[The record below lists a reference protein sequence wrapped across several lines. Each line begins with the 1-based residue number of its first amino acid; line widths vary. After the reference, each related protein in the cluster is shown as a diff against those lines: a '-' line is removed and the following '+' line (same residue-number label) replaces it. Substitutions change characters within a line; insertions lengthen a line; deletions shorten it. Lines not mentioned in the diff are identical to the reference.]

1 MVTMENEEH
10 EHLCEKVALLDN
22 EEEEHEDGEET
33 QLLPSVTHNA
43 TRSTVQNLSVSLA
56 AVFIVGKVT
65 GVGILVLPN
74 ALSDTGAFGI
84 IIALLFLLGTIYS
97 GIRLAQSWTI
107 LCNINDKYSK
117 EISRNPYADM
127 AFEAFGTK
135 GRFWTT
141 LILYIYIFALCVT
154 DLLMIAEN
162 TEIIFSEFHIDVP
175 LCSWLPVV
183 TLVICPVTW
192 FGTPKDFWLVGIT
205 SAVTSIIASVLILVG
220 TSIDA
225 GKYERIDVPVETWT
239 FVAALGLIGFSFA
252 GQSVFPTLQH
262 DMKEP
267 AKFVRSVV
275 YGYAGIA
282 LLYFPTSILALWVY
296 RAEFVI
302 TGIENIAD
310 LFSSSAISIAVTL
323 SVNIHLILAIVI
335 FTNTLYQDIEQVLN
349 VPYEFNWKRCVVRTT
364 FMVLALAMA
373 ATIPSFKTF
382 LSIFGGPLTA
392 LVNFLLPLGIYT
404 RLCCLPKVPVKLS
417 TFKIVINLCVM
428 AFAVVAGTSSTISG
442 VYTIVNV
449 NGTTIKPPC
458 YVNV

>member
-275 YGYAGIA
+275 YGYA
-282 LLYFPTSILALWVY
+282 
-296 RAEFVI
+296 
-302 TGIENIAD
+302 
-310 LFSSSAISIAVTL
+310 
-323 SVNIHLILAIVI
+323 
-335 FTNTLYQDIEQVLN
+335 
-349 VPYEFNWKRCVVRTT
+349 EFNWKRCVVRTT